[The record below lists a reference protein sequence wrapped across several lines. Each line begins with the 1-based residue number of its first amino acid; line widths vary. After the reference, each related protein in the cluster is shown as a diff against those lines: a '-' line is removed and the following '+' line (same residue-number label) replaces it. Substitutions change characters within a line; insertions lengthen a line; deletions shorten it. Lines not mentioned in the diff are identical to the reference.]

1 MTKRRSIVRSLLNK
15 VKNIFMTQAQGPI
28 YAIEKDIKRD
38 KEKKHGAI
46 NAL

>member
-1 MTKRRSIVRSLLNK
+1 MDLFNTDVA
-15 VKNIFMTQAQGPI
+15 KNIFMTQAQGPI
-28 YAIEKDIKRD
+28 YTIEQDVKSD